1 MPSVPV
7 VGVLALQGG
16 VREHF
21 DALGKS
27 GAEPRSVK
35 TLAQLGA
42 VDALVIPG
50 GESSAIEKLAR
61 KSEMLEPLRV
71 ASAGGMPI
79 FGSCAGMIL
88 LADRVVGA
96 IEGQESIGGLDIT
109 VERNAFGRQMQ
120 SFESGIAIAGIR
132 DPKRD
137 FDGVFI
143 RAPWVLEAGNGCE
156 VIARITSGP
165 HKGRIVGVRNDT
177 LLATSFHPELTAD
190 YRVHELFVDMV
201 RKL

>member
-16 VREHF
+16 VREHL
-21 DALGKS
+21 DALDKS

-61 KSEMLEPLRV
+61 KSEMLEALRV

-96 IEGQESIGGLDIT
+96 IEGQESIGGLNVT
-109 VERNAFGRQMQ
+109 VERNAFGRQRQ

-143 RAPWVLEAGNGCE
+143 RAPWVLEVGNGCE

-165 HKGRIVGVRNDT
+165 HEGRIVGVRNDT